1 MAFDEPNSLVRK
13 TSTRRS
19 KPDMAAL
26 VDQQRFFET
35 SWTRKPLFQLESLVP
50 VVSLRDFGGDAD
62 CMELV
67 DDTPTS
73 VAENHFHKPSST
85 SFTSSNDPDLIEN
98 NTSSIVESDEDDD
111 VPLSTFLPL
120 KSDNL
125 TNNTTIVTINH
136 NNNNSNNNNDNHDV
150 ENLPILCPCTKPAI
164 LDDSRWDGQFC
175 SPECLIRICHEAFDV
190 WLTNHQSIIKNNS
203 LI

>member
-13 TSTRRS
+13 PSARRS

-62 CMELV
+62 CMEHV
-67 DDTPTS
+67 DDTQTS
-73 VAENHFHKPSST
+73 VAENHFHKPPST
-85 SFTSSNDPDLIEN
+85 SFISSNDPDLIEN
-98 NTSSIVESDEDDD
+98 NTSSIIEADEDDD

-125 TNNTTIVTINH
+125 TNNTTIFTINN
-136 NNNNSNNNNDNHDV
+136 NNNNSNHDAK
-150 ENLPILCPCTKPAI
+150 NLPILCPCTKPAI
-164 LDDSRWDGQFC
+164 LDDPRWDGQFC
-175 SPECLIRICHEAFDV
+175 SPECLIRVCHEAFDV

-203 LI
+203 MI